1 MRRHRETFES
11 MHKQCAEFEKILGD
25 AKKLTT
31 GIKNS
36 TGKVLDGLSDLS
48 KQLGSRIHYCTICFD
63 NKKQNVTNC
72 GHLICN
78 LCRLQMEQA
87 NPVRC
92 FHCRGIVTSCIKVY
106 L

>member
-11 MHKQCAEFEKILGD
+11 LHKQSAEFEKILGD
-25 AKKLTT
+25 AQKLTT

-48 KQLGSRIHYCTICFD
+48 KQLGSRINYCTICFD
-63 NKKQNVTNC
+63 NKKQHVTNC
-72 GHLICN
+72 GHLVCTP
-78 LCRLQMEQA
+78 CRQQMEQA
-87 NPVRC
+87 TPVRC
-92 FHCRGIVTSCIKVY
+92 FHCRALVTSVFKVY

>member
-11 MHKQCAEFEKILGD
+11 MHKQCADFEKILGE
-25 AKKLTT
+25 AKKLTA

-36 TGKVLDGLSDLS
+36 TGKVLDGLTDLS
-48 KQLGSRIHYCTICFD
+48 KQLGTRSNYCTICFE
-63 NKKQNVTNC
+63 NKKQHATNC
-72 GHLICN
+72 GHMVCTP
-78 LCRLQMEQA
+78 CRHQMEQS

-92 FHCRGIVTSCIKVY
+92 FHCRGIVTAVFKVY